1 MSLHVIENQI
11 ETLIFASEK
20 GIGIEEIKSV
30 IIELSNTHLTDED
43 IYKILALIKQKYI
56 EAKLSIELVHFSG
69 AYQFLTKKEFHP
81 VISKLHL
88 QRSKKSLSQAAL
100 ETLAIIAYKQPVT
113 KLEVEHIRGV
123 NCDYSIQKLLDKEL
137 ISISG
142 RANSVGKPLLYSV
155 SGLFLDYFGINS
167 LSDLP
172 KLKETLNDNFEKGD
186 KRE

>member
-1 MSLHVIENQI
+1 MSLHGIQNQI

-20 GIGIEEIKSV
+20 GIGIEEIKLI
-30 IIELSNTHLTDED
+30 IIELSNIHLTDED
-43 IYKILALIKQKYI
+43 IYKILVLIKQKYMD
-56 EAKLSIELVHFSG
+56 AKLSIELVHLSG

-81 VISKLHL
+81 VIRQLHL

-113 KLEVEHIRGV
+113 KIEVEHLRGV

-142 RANSVGKPLLYSV
+142 RANSVGKPLVYSV
-155 SGLFLDYFGINS
+155 SALFLDYFGINS

-172 KLKETLNDNFEKGD
+172 KLKETLIDNFEKGD